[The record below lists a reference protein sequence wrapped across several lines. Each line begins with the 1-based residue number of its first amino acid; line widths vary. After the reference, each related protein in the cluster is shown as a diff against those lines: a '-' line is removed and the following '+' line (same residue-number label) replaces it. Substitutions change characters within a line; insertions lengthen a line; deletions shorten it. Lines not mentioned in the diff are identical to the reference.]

1 MSGFYR
7 HLYRSS
13 VHEDPKNNQNSEISA
28 ESDSKTVLCN
38 IDAEHKEDINQ
49 LQNFKQQQRQ
59 YRKRTKSSSSK
70 EEGENTSSMS
80 SSSENESGED
90 HKNKNLNP
98 SIIERSISKMD
109 ENKISRFIEKENTEN
124 VVNSNESSKKMGNLK
139 SDICLTYEKEESEG
153 DKRKESVANNTFLK
167 PEPVLNIWLKRT
179 IGSNFDEAFQRY
191 LERKSKRPCF

>member
-13 VHEDPKNNQNSEISA
+13 VQEDPKNNQNSEISA

-49 LQNFKQQQRQ
+49 LQNFKQQRQ

-80 SSSENESGED
+80 SSSENESRED
-90 HKNKNLNP
+90 HKNKILNP
-98 SIIERSISKMD
+98 NIIERSISTMD
-109 ENKISRFIEKENTEN
+109 ENQVSRFIEKENTEN

-139 SDICLTYEKEESEG
+139 SDTYEKEESKG
-153 DKRKESVANNTFLK
+153 DKRKESVTINTFLK

-179 IGSNFDEAFQRY
+179 IGPNFDDALQRY